1 MAKPQASKIV
11 HSFAKIDPAYVDKL
25 GQMPNRSIDPD
36 LKDEVYHREFTEFIY
51 SAFVNDRTSWGA
63 SAFSHM
69 NLMRLYA
76 NGEQPVDIYQNSIL
90 GDAVPNNG
98 TQLDSMPISKVAKR
112 EGWYNVLWKPISL
125 APKLL
130 SNVQGM
136 LDTVDFDIF
145 VNAVD
150 SNSRD
155 IEATAKAKA
164 YVLSLNKEFLMK
176 YKGAAGLPMEEEKA
190 IPDNPYEI
198 EMLERADGFK
208 VNYAKAMQKLVRH
221 SMDVSGWTDV
231 LYKKLLTDLLTV
243 RRAATRDYW
252 DPEDKKFK
260 TKYIDVARA
269 GVQFS
274 NDLDFSDAEYAYY
287 CDLMTISEIRVN
299 MPGISEAD
307 LLRIAEANVGL
318 FGNAKFIQGG
328 AELLRDPLMQ
338 PATLPWNNF
347 YISVFDCEWMDFD
360 ISRAMEYTNVYGS
373 NRYIPLKYSEPLPAL
388 TTRQQRKGVTIKERI
403 TEIRQPR
410 QCRWIV
416 GTDYVLP
423 DWGKTHFAAR
433 PQPSK
438 PKLSFNFEQLI
449 VPALIEQIHP
459 VLDQF
464 QLTWYKYQNVRAQAI
479 ESGFAIDF
487 GMLINLTDGDGKKY
501 PLEEILQMWKQTG
514 LLAFMTS
521 RYGGYAGGAVTPVT
535 PIPNNLQNDLAAIQQ
550 DFQMQFM
557 LFEQISGFN
566 PVALG
571 QSPNPEAPVATTEAA
586 LQSTTN
592 VLKPI
597 ITATK
602 ELKENIAVSLMSK
615 IQAGVKAEPVIRKVY
630 ESVIGKSNM
639 QYIVDAE
646 KDSVQYGMKSEA
658 KPDQLFKQN
667 IAKYIAQSL
676 QNGRDGQVGIRLPEA
691 MLLEERM
698 LRGEDFTQLRQDFT
712 YLLSRAEKQ
721 MEERQNQAID
731 RQNQGL
737 QQLEVTKAQAAQQK
751 AQFDGMTL
759 QMQES
764 EKRKTER
771 MIQNYGFLNK
781 LMETAQNEQK
791 AGMINPVTLN
801 RLKLAMQV
809 SAGVD
814 LSMVDLPTEVSRME
828 QMMGY
833 MRGGAN
839 PPAPQAAPVATGPT
853 FAPTSAPAEA
863 PMV

>member
-1 MAKPQASKIV
+1 MKKASPIT
-11 HSFAKIDPAYVDKL
+11 HSFAKIDPSYVNKI
-25 GQMPNRSIDPD
+25 GQFPDRSIDPA
-36 LKDEVYHREFTEFIY
+36 LKGADYYMGWAKAIY
-51 SAFVNDRTSWGA
+51 SIFLNDRTSWGA
-63 SAFSHM
+63 SAFSHD
-69 NLMRLYA
+69 NLLRLYA
-76 NGEQPVDIYQNSIL
+76 NGQQPVDVYQNSLL
-90 GDAVPNNG
+90 GEPVNDNNL
-98 TQLDSMPISKVAKR
+98 QLNDLPISKVARR
-112 EGWYNVLWKPISL
+112 EGWYNVLWRPISL
-125 APKLL
+125 APKLM
-130 SNVQGM
+130 SNIQGM
-136 LDTVDFDIF
+136 LDSVDFDIF
-145 VNAVD
+145 INAID
-150 SNSRD
+150 SSSRD
-155 IEATAKAKA
+155 VEATAKAKA

-176 YKGAAGLPMEEEKA
+176 YKGAAGLPTEEEKS
-190 IPDNPYEI
+190 IPDNSYEI

-221 SMDVSGWTDV
+221 SMDVSGWNDV
-231 LYKKLLTDLLTV
+231 LYKKLLTDLLTLG
-243 RRAATRDYW
+243 RCATRSYF

-274 NDLDFSDAEYAYY
+274 NDLDFSDAEYAFYL
-287 CDLMTISEIRVN
+287 DLMQISELRIL
-299 MPGISEAD
+299 MPELSEAE
-307 LLRIAEANVGL
+307 LLSIAESSVGL
-318 FGNAKFIQGG
+318 FGNAKYIQGG
-328 AELLRDPLMQ
+328 AQLISDPQMS
-338 PATLPWNNF
+338 PADLPWNNF
-347 YISVFDCEWMDFD
+347 YISVFDCEFMDYD
-360 ISRAMEYTNVYGS
+360 ISRAMMYKNTYGVD
-373 NRYIPLKYSEPLPAL
+373 RYVPLKFSEPLPTP
-388 TTRQQRKGVTIKERI
+388 TTRQQRKGVSIKEKV
-403 TEIRQPR
+403 TEIRQPK

-416 GTDYVLP
+416 GTNYVLP
-423 DWGKTHFAAR
+423 DYGKTHFAAR

-438 PKLSFNFEQLI
+438 PRLSFTFEQLI
-449 VPALIEQIHP
+449 VPSLIEQIYP

-464 QLTWYKYQNVRAQAI
+464 QLTWYKYQNTRAQAI
-479 ESGFAIDF
+479 ESGFALDW

-501 PLEEILQMWKQTG
+501 PLDEILKMWKQTG
-514 LLAFMTS
+514 LLSFMTS

-535 PIPNNLQNDLAAIQQ
+535 PIPNNLQNDLATIQQ
-550 DFQMQFM
+550 DFQIQFM
-557 LFEQISGFN
+557 LFEQITGIN

-592 VLKPI
+592 VLKPV
-597 ITATK
+597 ITATR
-602 ELKENIAVSLMSK
+602 ELKENIATSLMSK
-615 IQAGVKAEPVIRKVY
+615 IQSGVKAEPVIRKVY
-630 ESVIGKSNM
+630 EAVIGKSNV
-639 QYIVDAE
+639 QYIIDAE
-646 KDSVQYGMKSEA
+646 KDGVQYGMKSEA

-698 LRGEDFTQLRQDFT
+698 LRGEDFTQIRQDFT
-712 YLLSRAEKQ
+712 YLLDRAEKQ
-721 MEERQNQAID
+721 MLERENQKID

-771 MIQNYGFLNK
+771 MIQNYSFLNK

-791 AGMINPVTLN
+791 AGMVNPVTLN

-814 LSMVDLPTEVSRME
+814 LSMVDLPTEVSKME
-828 QMMGY
+828 QMMGF

-839 PPAPQAAPVATGPT
+839 PPPPQPASAGPT
-853 FAPTSAPAEA
+853 FAPTSAPEEPA
-863 PMV
+863 MV